1 MGNVFVD
8 IFAEAIKQPFEFSM
22 PWNSKALKEG
32 YKNVALDV
40 KHATKVHLEIRM
52 KSENNEDILSQII
65 KANEC
70 SEALDM
76 EDLLEEY
83 TIFLMAAMETTA
95 ITMATVLQ
103 FPTNNPE
110 QCQKVQDEVDKVF
123 EGKENLVHGD
133 IIKLKYL
140 DCVIK
145 ETLRMKGPAFG
156 TMRVCKNDNVVVE
169 GVHFPK
175 ETAVFVSFE
184 VIQNDARYWEE
195 PSVFNPDRFSGDS
208 GKNIGGFTYMP
219 FSAGPRNCI
228 GKNFALL
235 EMKVVLAN
243 IIRKFNFVNPN
254 PGVKDPPRMGAF
266 TVRPLDGV
274 PVKIYSR

>member
-8 IFAEAIKQPFEFSM
+8 IFAVAIKQPFEYSM

-76 EDLLEEY
+76 EDILEEY

-110 QCQKVQDEVDKVF
+110 QCQKV
-123 EGKENLVHGD
+123 
-133 IIKLKYL
+133 
-140 DCVIK
+140 
-145 ETLRMKGPAFG
+145 
-156 TMRVCKNDNVVVE
+156 
-169 GVHFPK
+169 
-175 ETAVFVSFE
+175 
-184 VIQNDARYWEE
+184 
-195 PSVFNPDRFSGDS
+195 
-208 GKNIGGFTYMP
+208 
-219 FSAGPRNCI
+219 
-228 GKNFALL
+228 
-235 EMKVVLAN
+235 
-243 IIRKFNFVNPN
+243 
-254 PGVKDPPRMGAF
+254 
-266 TVRPLDGV
+266 
-274 PVKIYSR
+274 

>member
-1 MGNVFVD
+1 
-8 IFAEAIKQPFEFSM
+8 
-22 PWNSKALKEG
+22 
-32 YKNVALDV
+32 
-40 KHATKVHLEIRM
+40 
-52 KSENNEDILSQII
+52 
-65 KANEC
+65 
-70 SEALDM
+70 
-76 EDLLEEY
+76 
-83 TIFLMAAMETTA
+83 
-95 ITMATVLQ
+95 
-103 FPTNNPE
+103 
-110 QCQKVQDEVDKVF
+110 
-123 EGKENLVHGD
+123 
-133 IIKLKYL
+133 
-140 DCVIK
+140 
-145 ETLRMKGPAFG
+145 MKGPAFV
-156 TMRVCKNDNVVVE
+156 TQRVCKNDNVVVE

-175 ETAVFVSFE
+175 ETAVFVSLD

-266 TVRPLDGV
+266 TIRPLDGV